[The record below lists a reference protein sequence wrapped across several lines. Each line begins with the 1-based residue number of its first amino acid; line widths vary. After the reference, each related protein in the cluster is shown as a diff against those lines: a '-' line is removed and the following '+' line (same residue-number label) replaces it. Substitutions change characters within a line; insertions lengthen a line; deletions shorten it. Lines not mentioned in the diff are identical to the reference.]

1 VENNKMD
8 LKKFDKNGKPLNLIS
23 ASNRKSQGNF
33 YEWWKQNPEKYE
45 PTQQDIWCEMQLSA
59 IGNFEQLKFR
69 IDEHDFNKE
78 IKQYKDTWVPYLR
91 REGVANDRE
100 GLLLVGLEGDEPT
113 DSLSRPEAIQ
123 RAGHW
128 LEETDFTHKTQL
140 YKDLPCLHELL
151 DYWDGLGRTMLIK
164 SNKGGFFPPHR
175 DNPNLTRDC
184 FRVIAFIGK
193 FTNSNAYE
201 WYIGDNRMQIVA
213 NSSYYVDTRK
223 SHRTHSWEDDSIHL
237 ILNVPKTYSNVMKLI
252 SVLRHY

>member
-1 VENNKMD
+1 
-8 LKKFDKNGKPLNLIS
+8 
-23 ASNRKSQGNF
+23 
-33 YEWWKQNPEKYE
+33 
-45 PTQQDIWCEMQLSA
+45 
-59 IGNFEQLKFR
+59 
-69 IDEHDFNKE
+69 
-78 IKQYKDTWVPYLR
+78 
-91 REGVANDRE
+91 
-100 GLLLVGLEGDEPT
+100 
-113 DSLSRPEAIQ
+113 
-123 RAGHW
+123 
-128 LEETDFTHKTQL
+128 
-140 YKDLPCLHELL
+140 
-151 DYWDGLGRTMLIK
+151 MLIK